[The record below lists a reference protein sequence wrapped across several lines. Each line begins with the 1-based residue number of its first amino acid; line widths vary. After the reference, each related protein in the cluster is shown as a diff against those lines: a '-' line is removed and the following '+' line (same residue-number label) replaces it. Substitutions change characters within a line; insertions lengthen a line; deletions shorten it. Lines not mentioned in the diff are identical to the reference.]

1 MVTICSVTAWSCLV
15 VLIVGRNLSVVAR
28 KVGDI
33 VAVFY
38 GDIKA
43 MENRDNAE
51 QSGTLMVWAYQ
62 D

>member
-1 MVTICSVTAWSCLV
+1 MSQPGVVWLLV
-15 VLIVGRNLSVVAR
+15 IVGRNLSVVAR
-28 KVGDI
+28 EVGDI

-43 MENRDNAE
+43 MENRDNVE

>member
-1 MVTICSVTAWSCLV
+1 MLV
-15 VLIVGRNLSVVAR
+15 IVGRNLSVVAR
-28 KVGDI
+28 EVGDI

-43 MENRDNAE
+43 MENRDNVE